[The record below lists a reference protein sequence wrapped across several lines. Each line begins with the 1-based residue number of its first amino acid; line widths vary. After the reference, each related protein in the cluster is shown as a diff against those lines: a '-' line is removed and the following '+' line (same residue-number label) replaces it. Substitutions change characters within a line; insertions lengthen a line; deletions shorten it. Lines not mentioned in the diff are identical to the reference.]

1 MEWWWDL
8 NTVHMMS
15 AVENLQMHDK
25 VYFVLNINLCM
36 EVYVICEIVKIQ
48 KQIKVMHVH
57 SIKIIDA
64 LMQHDMAIKLCLEF
78 VR

>member
-1 MEWWWDL
+1 
-8 NTVHMMS
+8 MMS

-25 VYFVLNINLCM
+25 VYFVLNINLYM